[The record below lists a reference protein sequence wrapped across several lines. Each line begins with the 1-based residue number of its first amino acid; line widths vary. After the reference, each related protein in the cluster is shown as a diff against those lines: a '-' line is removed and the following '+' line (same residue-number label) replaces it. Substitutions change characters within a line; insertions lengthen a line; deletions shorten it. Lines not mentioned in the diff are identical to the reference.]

1 MSSMISRAVWLILVI
16 IWVDL
21 VIFNRVFHFFII
33 NVLIKIFTS
42 VKILVLIGT
51 DTTGRDK
58 NVDATLFYW
67 CYVNLNDP

>member
-16 IWVDL
+16 IDL
-21 VIFNRVFHFFII
+21 VIFNRIFHFFII

-42 VKILVLIGT
+42 VKILVLRGT

-58 NVDATLFYW
+58 NVDATQG
-67 CYVNLNDP
+67 

>member
-16 IWVDL
+16 IDL
-21 VIFNRVFHFFII
+21 VIFNRIFHLFII

-42 VKILVLIGT
+42 IKILVLRGT

-58 NVDATLFYW
+58 NVDATLFLMVLYKS
-67 CYVNLNDP
+67 